1 MWTFDHGTGELPVSR
16 RRMEADKEVIM
27 SRGAL
32 LLSAGLLVCGLPAPA
47 LADGQ
52 GAVNGAV
59 GGTIGALVA
68 GATVVD
74 EMTGPP
80 YDYPPPY
87 HASRPYAHSRY
98 HHYAY
103 SRYHIAHSPYHRHS
117 GLEPYSFYNPEK

>member
-1 MWTFDHGTGELPVSR
+1 
-16 RRMEADKEVIM
+16 M

-32 LLSAGLLVCGLPAPA
+32 LLSAGLLVCGLSAA

-52 GAVNGAV
+52 GASTGAV
-59 GGTIGALVA
+59 GGTIGALVG

-74 EMTGPP
+74 EIASPP

-87 HASRPYAHSRY
+87 HASRPSRY

-103 SRYHIAHSPYHRHS
+103 SRYHNAHSPYHRHS